1 MVVADSIEERMVS
14 LRCRL
19 ASGEGGANV
28 TSAAAALDA
37 GARKLMR
44 TAKVDDANSASS
56 DRLSL
61 ESLFELISKPAGV

>member
-28 TSAAAALDA
+28 TSAAAVLKDSGEGRLIGCGIEAKLFFA
-37 GARKLMR
+37 ATQTLGERRARPR
-44 TAKVDDANSASS
+44 
-56 DRLSL
+56 
-61 ESLFELISKPAGV
+61 